1 MRADIFKD
9 RVRILITHAREKEI
23 IILSTFSFHAF
34 VVCCVLGI
42 LAYRYF
48 ITQTPLF
55 EHTFVELI
63 SRGIILVFYLFVVN
77 LPAFFLAFIP
87 LSRQNLVVFGV
98 CLAIVVAFFLT
109 GLSATLT
116 LSNQIFMIPWFVI
129 WESFVVVSIVCDAFF
144 RNMPKLNVSIVLVS
158 SLKIIFGFCL
168 GIVFFICCIAFQF
181 YVFDRYDFIGRNY
194 GIPYNK
200 KRSISRFGILNF

>member
-1 MRADIFKD
+1 MDSHNNIKTKSFFLSLPFLF
-9 RVRILITHAREKEI
+9 VLYVILCI
-23 IILSTFSFHAF
+23 
-34 VVCCVLGI
+34 LGI
-42 LAYRYF
+42 LACRYF

-77 LPAFFLAFIP
+77 LPAFFLVFIP
-87 LSRQNLVVFGV
+87 LLRQNLVVFGV
-98 CLAIVVAFFLT
+98 CLALVVAFSLT
-109 GLSATLT
+109 GLPATLC

-144 RNMPKLNVSIVLVS
+144 RNMPTLNASIVLFS

-168 GIVFFICCIAFQF
+168 GVVFFICCVVFQF

-194 GIPYNK
+194 GIPYHK
-200 KRSISRFGILNF
+200 KVLFQDLGF

>member
-1 MRADIFKD
+1 MDSHNSVKNKRRIFS
-9 RVRILITHAREKEI
+9 LPF
-23 IILSTFSFHAF
+23 LF
-34 VVCCVLGI
+34 VLYVTLCILGI

-129 WESFVVVSIVCDAFF
+129 WESFVVVSIVCDTFF

-168 GIVFFICCIAFQF
+168 GIVFFICCVVFQISIF
-181 YVFDRYDFIGRNY
+181 EKYDFTGKNY
-194 GIPYNK
+194 GIPSHK
-200 KRSISRFGILNF
+200 KVLFQDLGF

>member
-1 MRADIFKD
+1 MDSHNNIKTKSFFLSLPFLF
-9 RVRILITHAREKEI
+9 VLYVILCI
-23 IILSTFSFHAF
+23 
-34 VVCCVLGI
+34 LGI

-77 LPAFFLAFIP
+77 LPAFFLIFIP
-87 LSRQNLVVFGV
+87 ILRQNLIVFGV
-98 CLAIVVAFFLT
+98 CLALVIAFSLT
-109 GLSATLT
+109 GLPATLY

-129 WESFVVVSIVCDAFF
+129 WESFVIASIMCNTFF
-144 RNMPKLNVSIVLVS
+144 RNMPKLNASIVLVS

-168 GIVFFICCIAFQF
+168 GVVFFIFCVAFQISIF
-181 YVFDRYDFIGRNY
+181 EKYDFTGKNY
-194 GIPYNK
+194 GIPSYKQVLFQNLG
-200 KRSISRFGILNF
+200 F

>member
-1 MRADIFKD
+1 MDSHNNIKTKSFFLSLPFLF
-9 RVRILITHAREKEI
+9 VLYVILCI
-23 IILSTFSFHAF
+23 
-34 VVCCVLGI
+34 LGI

-55 EHTFVELI
+55 DHTFLELI

-87 LSRQNLVVFGV
+87 LLRQNLVVFGV
-98 CLAIVVAFFLT
+98 CLALVVAFSLT
-109 GLSATLT
+109 GLPATLT

-144 RNMPKLNVSIVLVS
+144 RNMPTLNASIVLFS
-158 SLKIIFGFCL
+158 SLKIIIGFCL
-168 GIVFFICCIAFQF
+168 GIVFFICCVVFQF

-194 GIPYNK
+194 GIPYHK
-200 KRSISRFGILNF
+200 KVLFQDLGF

>member
-1 MRADIFKD
+1 MDSHNNIKTKSFFLSLPFLF
-9 RVRILITHAREKEI
+9 VLYVILCI
-23 IILSTFSFHAF
+23 
-34 VVCCVLGI
+34 LGI

-87 LSRQNLVVFGV
+87 LLRQNLVVFGV
-98 CLAIVVAFFLT
+98 CLALVVAFSLT
-109 GLSATLT
+109 GLPATLC

-144 RNMPKLNVSIVLVS
+144 RNMPTLNASIVLFS
-158 SLKIIFGFCL
+158 SLKIIIGFCL
-168 GIVFFICCIAFQF
+168 GIVFFICCVVFQF

-194 GIPYNK
+194 GIPYHK
-200 KRSISRFGILNF
+200 KVLFQDLGF

>member
-1 MRADIFKD
+1 MDSHNNIKTKSFFLSLPFLF
-9 RVRILITHAREKEI
+9 VLYVILCI
-23 IILSTFSFHAF
+23 
-34 VVCCVLGI
+34 LGI

-48 ITQTPLF
+48 VTQAPLF

-77 LPAFFLAFIP
+77 LPAFFLVFIP
-87 LSRQNLVVFGV
+87 ILRQNLIVFGV
-98 CLAIVVAFFLT
+98 CLALVVAFFLT
-109 GLSATLT
+109 GLPATLS

-168 GIVFFICCIAFQF
+168 GIVFFICCVVFQF

-200 KRSISRFGILNF
+200 KVLFQDLGF

>member
-1 MRADIFKD
+1 MDSHNNIKTKSFFLSLPFLF
-9 RVRILITHAREKEI
+9 VLYVILCI
-23 IILSTFSFHAF
+23 
-34 VVCCVLGI
+34 LGI

-77 LPAFFLAFIP
+77 LPAFFLVFIP
-87 LSRQNLVVFGV
+87 LLRQNLVVFGV
-98 CLAIVVAFFLT
+98 CLALVVAFSLT
-109 GLSATLT
+109 GLPVTLT

-129 WESFVVVSIVCDAFF
+129 WESFVVVSIVCDTFF
-144 RNMPKLNVSIVLVS
+144 RNMPTLNASIVLFS
-158 SLKIIFGFCL
+158 SLKIIIGFCL
-168 GIVFFICCIAFQF
+168 GIVFFICCVVFQF

-194 GIPYNK
+194 GIPYHK
-200 KRSISRFGILNF
+200 KVLFQDLGF

>member
-1 MRADIFKD
+1 MDSHNNIKTKSFFLSLPFLF
-9 RVRILITHAREKEI
+9 VLYVILCI
-23 IILSTFSFHAF
+23 
-34 VVCCVLGI
+34 LGI

-77 LPAFFLAFIP
+77 LPAFFLIFIP
-87 LSRQNLVVFGV
+87 LLRQSLVVFGV
-98 CLAIVVAFFLT
+98 CLALVVAFSLT
-109 GLSATLT
+109 GLPATLT

-129 WESFVVVSIVCDAFF
+129 WESFVVVSIVCDTFF

-168 GIVFFICCIAFQF
+168 GIVFFICCVVFQF

-194 GIPYNK
+194 GIPYHK
-200 KRSISRFGILNF
+200 KVLFQDLGF

>member
-1 MRADIFKD
+1 MDSHNNIKTKSFFLSLPFLF
-9 RVRILITHAREKEI
+9 VLYVILCI
-23 IILSTFSFHAF
+23 
-34 VVCCVLGI
+34 LGI

-87 LSRQNLVVFGV
+87 LLRQNLVVFGA
-98 CLAIVVAFFLT
+98 CLAFIIAFSLT
-109 GLSATLT
+109 GLPATLT

-144 RNMPKLNVSIVLVS
+144 RNMPTLNASIVLFS

-168 GIVFFICCIAFQF
+168 GIVFFICCVVFQF

-194 GIPYNK
+194 GIPYHK
-200 KRSISRFGILNF
+200 KVLFQDLGF

>member
-1 MRADIFKD
+1 MDSHNNIKTKSFFLSLPFLF
-9 RVRILITHAREKEI
+9 VLYVILCI
-23 IILSTFSFHAF
+23 
-34 VVCCVLGI
+34 LGI

-48 ITQTPLF
+48 ITQAPLF

-87 LSRQNLVVFGV
+87 LLRQNLVVFGV
-98 CLAIVVAFFLT
+98 CLALVVAFSLT
-109 GLSATLT
+109 GLPATLL

-144 RNMPKLNVSIVLVS
+144 RNMPTLNASIVLFS
-158 SLKIIFGFCL
+158 SLKIIIGFCL
-168 GIVFFICCIAFQF
+168 GIVFFICCVVFQF

-194 GIPYNK
+194 GIPYHK
-200 KRSISRFGILNF
+200 KVLFQDLGF

>member
-1 MRADIFKD
+1 MDSHNNIKTKSFFLSLPFLF
-9 RVRILITHAREKEI
+9 VLYVILCI
-23 IILSTFSFHAF
+23 
-34 VVCCVLGI
+34 LGI

-48 ITQTPLF
+48 VTQAPLF

-77 LPAFFLAFIP
+77 LPAFFLVFIP
-87 LSRQNLVVFGV
+87 ILRQNLIVFGV
-98 CLAIVVAFFLT
+98 CLALVVAFSLT
-109 GLSATLT
+109 GLPATLS

-168 GIVFFICCIAFQF
+168 GIVFFICCVVFQF

-200 KRSISRFGILNF
+200 KVLFQDLGF

>member
-1 MRADIFKD
+1 MDSHNNIKTKSFFLSLPFLF
-9 RVRILITHAREKEI
+9 VLYVILCI
-23 IILSTFSFHAF
+23 
-34 VVCCVLGI
+34 LGI

-87 LSRQNLVVFGV
+87 LLRQNLVVFGA
-98 CLAIVVAFFLT
+98 CLAFIIAFSLT
-109 GLSATLT
+109 GLPATLT

-129 WESFVVVSIVCDAFF
+129 WESFVVVSIVCDTFF

-158 SLKIIFGFCL
+158 SRKIIFGFCL
-168 GIVFFICCIAFQF
+168 GIVFFICCVVFQF

-194 GIPYNK
+194 GIPYHK
-200 KRSISRFGILNF
+200 KFYFKI

>member
-1 MRADIFKD
+1 MDSHNNIKTKSFFLSLPFLF
-9 RVRILITHAREKEI
+9 VLYVILCI
-23 IILSTFSFHAF
+23 
-34 VVCCVLGI
+34 LGI

-77 LPAFFLAFIP
+77 LPAFFLVFIP
-87 LSRQNLVVFGV
+87 LLRQNLVVFGV
-98 CLAIVVAFFLT
+98 CLALVVAFSLT
-109 GLSATLT
+109 GLPATLT

-129 WESFVVVSIVCDAFF
+129 WESFVVVSIVCDTFF
-144 RNMPKLNVSIVLVS
+144 RNMPTLNASIVLFS
-158 SLKIIFGFCL
+158 SLKIIIGFCL
-168 GIVFFICCIAFQF
+168 GIVFFICCVVFQF

-194 GIPYNK
+194 GIPYHK
-200 KRSISRFGILNF
+200 KVLFQDLGF

>member
-1 MRADIFKD
+1 MDSHNNIKTKSFFLSLPFLF
-9 RVRILITHAREKEI
+9 VLYVILCI
-23 IILSTFSFHAF
+23 
-34 VVCCVLGI
+34 LGI
-42 LAYRYF
+42 LACRYF

-77 LPAFFLAFIP
+77 LPAFFLVFIP
-87 LSRQNLVVFGV
+87 LLRQNLVVFGV
-98 CLAIVVAFFLT
+98 CLALVVAFSLT
-109 GLSATLT
+109 GLPATLC

-144 RNMPKLNVSIVLVS
+144 RNMPTLNASIVLFS
-158 SLKIIFGFCL
+158 SLKIIIGFCL
-168 GIVFFICCIAFQF
+168 GIVFFICCVVFQF

-194 GIPYNK
+194 GIPYHK
-200 KRSISRFGILNF
+200 KVLFQDLGF

>member
-1 MRADIFKD
+1 MDSHNNIKTKSFFLSLPFLF
-9 RVRILITHAREKEI
+9 VLYVILCI
-23 IILSTFSFHAF
+23 
-34 VVCCVLGI
+34 LGI

-77 LPAFFLAFIP
+77 LPAFFLIFIP
-87 LSRQNLVVFGV
+87 TLRQSLVVFGV
-98 CLAIVVAFFLT
+98 CLALVVAFSLT
-109 GLSATLT
+109 GLPATLT

-129 WESFVVVSIVCDAFF
+129 WESFVVVSIVCVAFF
-144 RNMPKLNVSIVLVS
+144 RNMPTLNASIVLFS
-158 SLKIIFGFCL
+158 SLKIIIGFCL
-168 GIVFFICCIAFQF
+168 GIVFFICCVVFQF

-194 GIPYNK
+194 GIPYHK
-200 KRSISRFGILNF
+200 KVLFQDLGF

>member
-1 MRADIFKD
+1 MDSHNNIKTKSFFLSLPFLF
-9 RVRILITHAREKEI
+9 VLYVILCI
-23 IILSTFSFHAF
+23 
-34 VVCCVLGI
+34 LGI

-48 ITQTPLF
+48 ITQAPLF

-77 LPAFFLAFIP
+77 LPAFFLIFIP
-87 LSRQNLVVFGV
+87 ILRQNLVVFGV
-98 CLAIVVAFFLT
+98 CLALVVAFSLT
-109 GLSATLT
+109 GLPATLL

-158 SLKIIFGFCL
+158 SRKIIFGFCL
-168 GIVFFICCIAFQF
+168 GIVFFICCIAFQV

-194 GIPYNK
+194 GIPYHK
-200 KRSISRFGILNF
+200 KVLFQDLGF

>member
-1 MRADIFKD
+1 MDSHNNIKTKSFFLSLPFLF
-9 RVRILITHAREKEI
+9 VLYVILCI
-23 IILSTFSFHAF
+23 
-34 VVCCVLGI
+34 LGI
-42 LAYRYF
+42 LACRYF

-77 LPAFFLAFIP
+77 LPAFFLVFIP
-87 LSRQNLVVFGV
+87 TLRQSLVVFGV
-98 CLAIVVAFFLT
+98 CLALVVAFFLT

-144 RNMPKLNVSIVLVS
+144 RNMPKLNVSL
-158 SLKIIFGFCL
+158 
-168 GIVFFICCIAFQF
+168 
-181 YVFDRYDFIGRNY
+181 Y
-194 GIPYNK
+194 
-200 KRSISRFGILNF
+200 

>member
-1 MRADIFKD
+1 MDSHNNIKTKSFFLSLPFLF
-9 RVRILITHAREKEI
+9 VLYVILCI
-23 IILSTFSFHAF
+23 
-34 VVCCVLGI
+34 LGI

-87 LSRQNLVVFGV
+87 LLRQNLVVFGV
-98 CLAIVVAFFLT
+98 CLA
-109 GLSATLT
+109 

-144 RNMPKLNVSIVLVS
+144 RNMPTLNASIVLFS
-158 SLKIIFGFCL
+158 SLKIIIGFCL
-168 GIVFFICCIAFQF
+168 GIVFFICCVVFQF

-194 GIPYNK
+194 GIPYHK
-200 KRSISRFGILNF
+200 KVLFQDLGF